1 MPGERV
7 IFEKFFPHL
16 RIIIINRKK
25 NQRMMIGKINKIKI
39 FKIKWIKKM
48 RWMIKT
54 LMMKKK
60 METICD

>member
-1 MPGERV
+1 
-7 IFEKFFPHL
+7 
-16 RIIIINRKK
+16 
-25 NQRMMIGKINKIKI
+25 MMIGKINKIKI